1 MEAIAWLDGVVRA
14 SPSET
19 VDAFLKSRALLYAFA
34 GNGPAHGA
42 EDFELVKSE
51 RSFVEDLTGQ
61 QTLADFRDASD
72 REKRMLYAMWITGF
86 VELGAEPELLLHD
99 AVPERAPDRVGQRP
113 EAERSLEAED
123 WYRKGEALLERRQY
137 MQASEAYGM
146 AAHLDPE
153 EGDYVA
159 HLGYALYLSNP
170 KSETVRREALE
181 HIARGVKRSPERA
194 TPLVFLGRVF
204 RATGET

>member
-1 MEAIAWLDGVVRA
+1 MGLVAVR
-14 SPSET
+14 
-19 VDAFLKSRALLYAFA
+19 L
-34 GNGPAHGA
+34 
-42 EDFELVKSE
+42 EL
-51 RSFVEDLTGQ
+51 
-61 QTLADFRDASD
+61 
-72 REKRMLYAMWITGF
+72 
-86 VELGAEPELLLHD
+86 
-99 AVPERAPDRVGQRP
+99 ERAPDVAEGHP

-123 WYRKGEALLERRQY
+123 WFRKGEALLERRQF
-137 MQASEAYGM
+137 MQASEAFGM

-170 KSETVRREALE
+170 KSETVQREALE

-204 RATGET
+204 RATGQTKLANKVFRRALKLKPDCHEAQQELRLMQIREEKTGKKGTGFFGQLIKKLGGLGDSR